1 MVIVTE
7 KEQLTKPLNI
17 LIDRAKKGYETKIA
31 EGKEKEATEEKVYE
45 RGTWGSQFDFA
56 FSCIAY
62 AVGLGNVWRFPYLCF
77 KNGGGKCIC
86 QGWVCC
92 NDDLMHPGGH
102 GQWGGCVCLIPLV
115 NIVDEPIGVSSTC
128 VFFLALHP
136 HMSLPHV
143 SSWCW
148 DAKKLWILLQIA
160 RITVSTAK
168 HKTQGHQLNFLW
180 AKVWH
185 NHEHSVATE
194 QAQHLTF
201 IIWKNQIITSFYL
214 KSDKKFDVPAF

>member
-92 NDDLMHPGGH
+92 NDDRMHPGGH

-128 VFFLALHP
+128 VFFLLCIPTCHFPMFQVDVEMQKNMNLAPDCPDNCFH
-136 HMSLPHV
+136 S
-143 SSWCW
+143 
-148 DAKKLWILLQIA
+148 
-160 RITVSTAK
+160 
-168 HKTQGHQLNFLW
+168 KTQNTRASIELFVG
-180 AKVWH
+180 K
-185 NHEHSVATE
+185 S
-194 QAQHLTF
+194 LT
-201 IIWKNQIITSFYL
+201 
-214 KSDKKFDVPAF
+214 

>member
-92 NDDLMHPGGH
+92 NDDRLHPGGH

-128 VFFLALHP
+128 VFFLLCIPTCHFP
-136 HMSLPHV
+136 MFQVDVEMQKNYESCSRLP
-143 SSWCW
+143 
-148 DAKKLWILLQIA
+148 
-160 RITVSTAK
+160 
-168 HKTQGHQLNFLW
+168 G
-180 AKVWH
+180 
-185 NHEHSVATE
+185 
-194 QAQHLTF
+194 
-201 IIWKNQIITSFYL
+201 
-214 KSDKKFDVPAF
+214 